1 MPQFTGHL
9 NTIPIN
15 GQTSIENFHLEK
27 AHRAFMLICVKGRD

>member
-9 NTIPIN
+9 NKTPYI

-27 AHRAFMLICVKGRD
+27 VLRAFHAYVCEG